1 MDKTAKKILCVGMM
15 SCDSYYYDVDPEL
28 LSIPNGTNSI
38 VRMTAGGD
46 ATNVAIDL
54 ARMGYHSCL
63 IGMIGDD
70 FHGDGMVKTAKEAG
84 VDTSSVIRN
93 PDVTSTMTLI
103 LYTRDAKNASDR
115 HCSRNEGG
123 NAALSE
129 KDITDEMMDGAA
141 HLHYGSF
148 GPLKSL
154 DGEGGAR
161 LLKRAKEAGL
171 TTSLDVKG
179 LGRDYSKL
187 ELMLP
192 YVDFFMP
199 NIDEVT
205 DLTGLTDL
213 VEIREFFKAKG
224 VGLLCL
230 KMAEK
235 GVYITDFNEDI
246 LLPTMTSQEEIVE
259 IMGAGDAFCAGFI
272 VSSLMGLP
280 LKERGVIASL
290 CSRRCLLTAGAS
302 RWSATI
308 GELIEESAKIR

>member
-1 MDKTAKKILCVGMM
+1 MDKITKKILCVGMM

-70 FHGDGMVKTAKEAG
+70 FHGDGMIKTAREAG
-84 VDTSSVIRN
+84 VDTSCVIRN
-93 PDVTSTMTLI
+93 PEITSTMTLI
-103 LYTRDAKNASDR
+103 LYTRNAKDASDR

-129 KDITDEMMDGAA
+129 EDISDEMLEGAA

-148 GPLKSL
+148 GPLKNL
-154 DGEGGAR
+154 DGAGGAR
-161 LLKRAKEAGL
+161 LLKRAKKKGL

-179 LGRDYSKL
+179 LGRDFSKL
-187 ELMLP
+187 IPMLP
-192 YVDFFMP
+192 YVDYFMP

-213 VEIREFFKAKG
+213 AQIRDFFRGKG

-235 GVYITDFNEDI
+235 GVYITDFREEHF
-246 LLPTMTSQEEIVE
+246 LPTLTRQDEIVE

-272 VSSLMGLP
+272 VSSLLNLP
-280 LKERGVIASL
+280 LKERGMIASL
-290 CSRRCLLTAGAS
+290 CSRRCLMTLGAS
-302 RWSATI
+302 RWTATVD
-308 GELIEESAKIR
+308 ELIAQMREL

>member
-1 MDKTAKKILCVGMM
+1 MEKKNFKILCVGMM
-15 SCDSYYYDVDPEL
+15 SCDSYYYDVDPQL
-28 LSIPNGTNSI
+28 LSIPNGTNTV

-46 ATNVAIDL
+46 ATNVSIDL

-63 IGMIGDD
+63 VGMVGND
-70 FHGDGMVKTAKEAG
+70 FHGDGMIKTAKEAG
-84 VDTSSVIRN
+84 VDTSFVIRN
-93 PDVTSTMTLI
+93 PEVTSTMTLI
-103 LYTRDAKNASDR
+103 LYTRDAVSANDR

-129 KDITDEMMDGAA
+129 ENITDEMLRGAD

-161 LLKRAKEAGL
+161 LLKRAKEMGL

-179 LGRDYSKL
+179 LGRDFTKL
-187 ELMLP
+187 IPMLP
-192 YVDFFMP
+192 YVDYFMP
-199 NIDEVT
+199 NLEEVT
-205 DLTGLTDL
+205 DLTGLRELD
-213 VEIREFFKAKG
+213 EIRMFFQEKG

-235 GVYITDFNEDI
+235 GVYITDFAQDVMLE
-246 LLPTMTSQEEIVE
+246 TMAKQEEIVD

-272 VSSLMGLP
+272 ISSLLKLPIRTRGL
-280 LKERGVIASL
+280 VASA
-290 CSRRCLLTAGAS
+290 CSKRCLATAGAS
-302 RWSATI
+302 SWSASI
-308 GELIEESAKIR
+308 DELIEEVEGM